1 MFGGKYG
8 TNIYDNDSQKL
19 LTMQEVAD
27 ELNAFENFINDLKEG
42 DEWIKFVE
50 ESRKKKKEVIQKI

>member
-27 ELNAFENFINDLKEG
+27 ELNAFENFINDFKEG